1 MDFDLPPDDDPR
13 RLELRAWLDAHRDP
27 SSAEL
32 HAAGLVVPH
41 WPRPWGIEAD
51 PIHQLIIDEELRHA
65 NVSRSGAISNAI
77 GVGWAAPTIALA
89 GSDWQRERFLHPI
102 FTGEEIWCQLFSEPD
117 AGSDLAALSTRAVR
131 DGDHYVI
138 NGAKIWS
145 SGAHHSQF
153 GILIAR
159 TDPDVPKHRG
169 LSYFIVPMDIDGL
182 SLSPII
188 DMTTAHSFNQTFFD
202 DVRLPVEYR
211 VGAEGDGWRLAKVT
225 LANERAS
232 LSWWLWG
239 AGPSAGHLID
249 LVRAAGGVTD
259 PIMRDRLAGLH
270 IEAEILRL
278 NRLRTLSAKL
288 AGRTPGPEASIQKIM
303 GDEHGQH
310 VMAIAKDLAGANGML
325 TGSGPGGDIDVSARS
340 GATEVNFGRG
350 SASQF
355 PDVDPIWHYGWLFGP
370 ALTLGGGTFAVQR
383 NIVAEHVLGLPRD
396 IHGDY
401 GMTWA
406 ESRHRHEPTASTT

>member
-27 SSAEL
+27 SPAEL

-51 PIHQLIIDEELRHA
+51 PIHQLIIDEELRRA

-89 GSDWQRERFLHPI
+89 GSDWQRERFLDPI

-159 TDPDVPKHRG
+159 TDPDVPETPRIVVLHRA
-169 LSYFIVPMDIDGL
+169 DGHRR
-182 SLSPII
+182 SL
-188 DMTTAHSFNQTFFD
+188 AQ
-202 DVRLPVEYR
+202 
-211 VGAEGDGWRLAKVT
+211 
-225 LANERAS
+225 
-232 LSWWLWG
+232 
-239 AGPSAGHLID
+239 
-249 LVRAAGGVTD
+249 
-259 PIMRDRLAGLH
+259 
-270 IEAEILRL
+270 
-278 NRLRTLSAKL
+278 
-288 AGRTPGPEASIQKIM
+288 
-303 GDEHGQH
+303 
-310 VMAIAKDLAGANGML
+310 
-325 TGSGPGGDIDVSARS
+325 
-340 GATEVNFGRG
+340 
-350 SASQF
+350 
-355 PDVDPIWHYGWLFGP
+355 PD
-370 ALTLGGGTFAVQR
+370 
-383 NIVAEHVLGLPRD
+383 
-396 IHGDY
+396 
-401 GMTWA
+401 
-406 ESRHRHEPTASTT
+406 HRHDHRPLVQPDLLR